1 MILISLA
8 FILFLVNTV
17 LTVGLIRRN
26 GFHSFILI
34 QLSFGAF
41 PLLFLI
47 MMYLGG

>member
-17 LTVGLIRRN
+17 LTVGLFRKN
-26 GFHSFILI
+26 GYSPFYLI

-41 PLLFLI
+41 PLLILI
-47 MMYLGG
+47 MMYLGA